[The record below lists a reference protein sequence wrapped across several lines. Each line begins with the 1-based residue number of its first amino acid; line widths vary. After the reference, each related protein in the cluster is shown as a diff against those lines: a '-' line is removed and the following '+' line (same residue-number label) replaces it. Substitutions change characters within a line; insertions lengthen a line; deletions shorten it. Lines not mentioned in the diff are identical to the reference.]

1 MYTLPKFKSEGITIK
16 MGQQMKKELEV
27 IATQHEMSQA
37 EFVRYLIQK
46 FIDDNKNEVLQYV
59 NS

>member
-1 MYTLPKFKSEGITIK
+1 MPKFKSEGITIK

-27 IATQHEMSQA
+27 LANKMEMSQA

-46 FIDDNKNEVLQYV
+46 YIDGNKQEV
-59 NS
+59 NINGSN